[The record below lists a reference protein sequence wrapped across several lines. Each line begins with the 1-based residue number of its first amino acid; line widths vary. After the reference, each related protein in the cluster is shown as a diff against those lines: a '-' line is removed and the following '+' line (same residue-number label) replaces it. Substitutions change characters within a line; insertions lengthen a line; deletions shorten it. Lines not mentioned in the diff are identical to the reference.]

1 MLINMAIP
9 LWPDWNKLYDEYK
22 CLDRGV
28 PFTDEQQ
35 NELFKLKWQPNEKE
49 LREKLVIK
57 WRAKHEAK
65 KLDDPLQVQAQANAD
80 AIQEKLWE
88 IVNKPKEDTK
98 PSKNTEKTEKI
109 GKADNSDTTDTQN
122 SDNSDSGDTQNSD
135 NSETTE
141 TDEPQEPQEP
151 QVVDISKLS
160 YNELKALAK
169 ERGIDLGSNPK
180 KDDLIKALQEKGE

>member
-1 MLINMAIP
+1 MAIP

-35 NELFKLKWQPNEKE
+35 DELFKLKWKPNEKE

-88 IVNKPKEDTK
+88 IVNKSKEDTK
-98 PSKNTEKTEKI
+98 PSKNTEKTEK
-109 GKADNSDTTDTQN
+109 ADNSDSWDTQKA
-122 SDNSDSGDTQNSD
+122 D

-141 TDEPQEPQEP
+141 TADETQEP

-160 YNELKALAK
+160 YNELRTLAK
-169 ERGIDLGSNPK
+169 ERGIDLWNNPK